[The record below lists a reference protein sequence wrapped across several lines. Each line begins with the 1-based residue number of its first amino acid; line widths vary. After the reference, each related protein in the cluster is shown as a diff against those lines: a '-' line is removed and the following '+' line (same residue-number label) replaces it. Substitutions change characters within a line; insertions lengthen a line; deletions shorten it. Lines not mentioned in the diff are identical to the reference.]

1 MISEVGLSLILE
13 ELIKN
18 SHIRVLNL
26 GIEEGSIRK
35 NSFGIDG
42 ARCLAAVLLQ
52 NKTLEVLKLEDN
64 DIGING
70 AEIISIP
77 LKKNKQLKE
86 LKISENLIK
95 TEGAEYILLNAIN
108 INALDL
114 GKNFIKSSIGPTLKK
129 YVETNKNL
137 RKINLE
143 YN

>member
-18 SHIRVLNL
+18 NDLKYFNL

-52 NKTLEVLKLEDN
+52 NKSIETLILQDN

-70 AEIISIP
+70 A
-77 LKKNKQLKE
+77 
-86 LKISENLIK
+86 
-95 TEGAEYILLNAIN
+95 
-108 INALDL
+108 
-114 GKNFIKSSIGPTLKK
+114 
-129 YVETNKNL
+129 
-137 RKINLE
+137 
-143 YN
+143 